1 MMEENTNWEQSVT
14 GIVICQGKVLLARH
28 TYGTG
33 KGKLIVPGGGL
44 CEDWRNTAG
53 RTETR
58 VS

>member
-33 KGKLIVPGGGL
+33 KGKLIVPGG
-44 CEDWRNTAG
+44 AM
-53 RTETR
+53 
-58 VS
+58 